1 MLDSGHYMVKSLRT
15 LGLKIS
21 LSRSL
26 EKQNTFMF
34 LGSLVGYD
42 SSADLSGTPH
52 AIISGEQCVLGSS
65 VSKE

>member
-1 MLDSGHYMVKSLRT
+1 MLDSGQLHGEIIEDSWSEDFFV
-15 LGLKIS
+15 KIS
-21 LSRSL
+21 R
-26 EKQNTFMF
+26 ETKYFMF

-42 SSADLSGTPH
+42 SQADLSGTPH